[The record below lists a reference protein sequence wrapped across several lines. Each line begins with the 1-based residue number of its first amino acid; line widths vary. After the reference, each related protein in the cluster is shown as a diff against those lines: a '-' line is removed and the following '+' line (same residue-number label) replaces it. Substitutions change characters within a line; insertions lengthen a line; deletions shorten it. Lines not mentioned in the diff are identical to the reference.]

1 MTPEA
6 PDRTITFLLSDIAR
20 LIRQHFAEGLND
32 ADLGLTLG
40 EARTLAF
47 VRRLPGRRQ
56 SVIAEYLGVEPM
68 TLVGFLDKLEKA
80 GLVVR
85 ETDPQDRRAK
95 RITATPAAA
104 PTIARLDAM
113 VGQIRKTAVAGLSE
127 AEIEQAVRLL
137 ETLQKNLSGGADAS
151 AVAKESDA

>member
-20 LIRQHFAEGLND
+20 LVRQHFAEGLND
-32 ADLGLTLG
+32 AGLGLTLG

-85 ETDPQDRRAK
+85 ETDPDDRRAK

-104 PTIARLDAM
+104 PAIARLDAL
-113 VGQIRKTAVAGLSE
+113 VAQIRDTAVSGLSE
-127 AEIEQAVRLL
+127 SEVEQAVRLL
-137 ETLQKNLSGGADAS
+137 ETLQENLSGGADRAP
-151 AVAKESDA
+151 DAGEGDA